1 MLAAQRRAEIV
12 SRLASAGAVNVT
24 ELAAQF
30 EVSDMTIR
38 RDLDHLAAQGLITK
52 VHGGAVTSA
61 APEAPARRT
70 QEPGF
75 TAKSARQQAEKQAIA
90 AEAAMLVQPGMSVGL
105 SAGTTT
111 WALAHRLVHVAGL
124 TVVTNSP
131 RIAEI
136 FHHGAEA
143 TRDAAPGDT
152 AAAGQTVILT
162 GGVRTPSDALVGPI
176 ANQALRSLHL
186 DLIFLGAH
194 GFAPEAGFTTPNL
207 EEAETNRTWLGTAPR
222 AVVLADHSK
231 WDTTAL
237 GSFATL
243 DQVQLLITDTGLHD
257 TAAAALRK
265 RLDALIL
272 ADPTQTRS
280 PR

>member
-12 SRLASAGAVNVT
+12 SRLAAAGAVNVT

-52 VHGGAVTSA
+52 VHGGAVASA
-61 APEAPARRT
+61 APDAPARRT
-70 QEPGF
+70 EEPGF

-111 WALAHRLVHVAGL
+111 WALAHQLIHVAGL

-131 RIAEI
+131 RIAEV
-136 FHHGAEA
+136 FHHGAAA
-143 TRDAAPGDT
+143 TQGATPRDT

-222 AVVLADHSK
+222 VVVLADHSK